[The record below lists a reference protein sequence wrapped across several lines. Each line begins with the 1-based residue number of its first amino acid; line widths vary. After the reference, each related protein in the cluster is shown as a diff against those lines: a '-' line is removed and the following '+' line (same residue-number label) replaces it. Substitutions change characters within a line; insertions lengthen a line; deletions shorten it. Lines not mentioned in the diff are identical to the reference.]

1 MPKKPATVAQLRKAT
16 EAVESAI
23 ILLRGERVL
32 LDSDLA
38 EIYGVP
44 TKRLNEQVKRN
55 RRRFPADFA
64 FQLSAPETDGL
75 RSQIATSN
83 AGRGGRRTRPYA
95 FFEHGA
101 IMAANVLSSP
111 RAIAASVLVVRAFVR
126 MRQALAPHGEIARK
140 LEDLE
145 RRTDARFHE
154 VFTAIR
160 ALMALPPVP
169 RRRKIGFTVPEKSNP
184 KE

>member
-1 MPKKPATVAQLRKAT
+1 MAKKQTTAAQLRKAT
-16 EAVESAI
+16 QAVEGAI
-23 ILLRGERVL
+23 IVLRGERVL

-38 EIYGVP
+38 EIFGVP

-55 RRRFPADFA
+55 RRRFPSDFA

-83 AGRGGRRTRPYA
+83 AGRGGRRTRPFA
-95 FFEHGA
+95 FTEHGA

-126 MRQALAPHGEIARK
+126 MRHALAPHGEIARK

-145 RRTDARFHE
+145 QRTDARFHE
-154 VFTAIR
+154 VFAAIR
-160 ALMALPPVP
+160 ALMSLPATP
-169 RRRKIGFTVPEKSNP
+169 RRRRIGFAPPEKP
-184 KE
+184 GP

>member
-1 MPKKPATVAQLRKAT
+1 MAKKPVTTAQLRKAT
-16 EAVESAI
+16 QAVESAI
-23 ILLRGERVL
+23 IVLRGERVL

-64 FQLSAPETDGL
+64 FQLSALETDGL

-83 AGRGGRRTRPYA
+83 AGRGGRRTRPFA
-95 FFEHGA
+95 FTEHGA

-154 VFTAIR
+154 VFAAIR
-160 ALMALPPVP
+160 ALMSLPIVP
-169 RRRKIGFTVPEKSNP
+169 RRRRLGFAAPEKSGSRG
-184 KE
+184 